1 MNQEPTLNDKVI
13 YSAKVLK
20 GRSFID
26 SIIYLLTIIALIV
39 FTIGFFFQVPQY
51 PKTRSL
57 SGALV
62 LLIVE
67 FIALFFIVDL
77 FAWHAFGQEKISIQS
92 GKLVVENHKR
102 LLTKVRTAA
111 LNDITDIEIVDLKN
125 MLITSTTS
133 RLRYMR
139 HRGNIVLHMADGT
152 KLRLCM
158 SPDSKVLQSMADT
171 IKQATKNH

>member
-1 MNQEPTLNDKVI
+1 MNQETITNDNI
-13 YSAKVLK
+13 LYSAKVPK

-26 SIIYLLTIIALIV
+26 SIIYLLIIIVLIG
-39 FTIGFFFQVPQY
+39 FTIGIIFQVSQY
-51 PKTRSL
+51 PKTGSL
-57 SGALV
+57 FGALV
-62 LLIVE
+62 LLVIELFV
-67 FIALFFIVDL
+67 LFFIVDL

-92 GKLVVENHKR
+92 GKLVVENHNR

-111 LNDITDIEIVDLKN
+111 LNDITDIEIDDPIN
-125 MLITSTTS
+125 MLLTVTTS

-158 SPDSKVLQSMADT
+158 SPEIKVLQSMVDT
-171 IKQATKNH
+171 IKQAIKNQ